1 MFKNVASQKLSVYA
15 YDATTGLPKT
25 GDAAN
30 ITAYVSKDDGS
41 VTQLGDTSATEQD
54 STNAKGYYLFDLTQA
69 ETNAD
74 KLTFSAKS
82 STSNIVVLAVPS
94 VVYTR
99 PANFTKTVI
108 DSAGLV
114 DANAVKV
121 GPSGSGTAQTARDI
135 GAGVNVSQFGGANG
149 TFASGRPEVNTS
161 HIAGSSVSTS
171 SAQIGVNVVNA
182 GGTAWATVLT
192 NLVTSIW
199 AAVTDSSGVTTLLSR
214 LTSTRAGYLD
224 NLSAGAVAT
233 ASALTSAA
241 GDITSILGKFTG
253 ITSLAQWLGLIAGK
267 QTGNSTARTELR
279 ATGAGSG
286 TFDETT
292 DSQEAIRDRGD
303 AAWTTAT
310 GFSTLDAAGVRS
322 AVGLASANLDTQLS
336 AMAGDVG
343 DAKTAAEAVQTVTDN
358 LPDGGALT
366 SLATASALSTADGKI
381 DTLTTRLGAPAD
393 FGGGQ
398 SIADNLQDIA
408 GSPTFDA
415 STDSLEAIR
424 NRGDSAWAT
433 ADVSALATASA
444 LATVDGVVDAI
455 KTTTD
460 KLDDTLEDNAGT
472 YRFTQDALAEAPT
485 GGSAPTASEIAD
497 AVWDEDLT
505 GHTTPDSA
513 GDTLGNVA
521 TGTPP
526 TAAAIADAVLD
537 EALSGHTTAGTLG
550 KAVADTLTDAA
561 AILDDTGTSGVV
573 VADGSKT
580 GFALTSA
587 YDAAKTAAQAG
598 DEMDLVDAPNATA
611 IAAIQ
616 DGLSTQASVDDL
628 PTNAEL
634 ATALAGADDAVLTA
648 IAALHNLSASDVRT
662 AIGLASANL
671 DTQLSTIAGYLDTE
685 IASIISTLST
695 IGTAV
700 TAIKAKSDN
709 LPSDPADQSAVEAA
723 IASTQSTITAAIDAL
738 NDLSA
743 AAAAAGILDAADG
756 IETGLTLRQAMR
768 LVTAASA
775 GKVSGADTST
785 VTIRNVGDTKNR
797 VVATVDE
804 SGNRTAVTT
813 DVS

>member
-1 MFKNVASQKLSVYA
+1 MGLTIRQSTARTVIVGPILDADGVAVTDASVGDLKIAKNGAS
-15 YDATTGLPKT
+15 P
-25 GDAAN
+25 AALN
-30 ITAYVSKDDGS
+30 G
-41 VTQLGDTSATEQD
+41 SATLTHRNTGHYSLALTTSDTDTVGQAEIVIDD
-54 STNAKGYYLFDLTQA
+54 STNAMPPKELTIIEEAIYDALFA
-69 ETNAD
+69 A
-74 KLTFSAKS
+74 SA
-82 STSNIVVLAVPS
+82 TGLL
-94 VVYTR
+94 
-99 PANFTKTVI
+99 PANVT
-108 DSAGLV
+108 
-114 DANAVKV
+114 
-121 GPSGSGTAQTARDI
+121 
-135 GAGVNVSQFGGANG
+135 QFGGSNG
-149 TFASGRPEVNTS
+149 TFSGGRPEVNAS

-171 SAQIGVNVVNA
+171 AAQIGVNVVNA

-199 AAVTDSSGVTTLLSR
+199 SAVTDSSGVTTLLSR
-214 LTSTRAGYLD
+214 LSATRAGYLD
-224 NLSAGAVAT
+224 NLSAGAVALE
-233 ASALTSAA
+233 ASLQSLITTVGASAA
-241 GDITSILGKFTG
+241 GVATAVWSAATRLLTAGTNIVLAKGTG
-253 ITSLAQWLGLIAGK
+253 V
-267 QTGNSTARTELR
+267 
-279 ATGAGSG
+279 
-286 TFDETT
+286 
-292 DSQEAIRDRGD
+292 
-303 AAWTTAT
+303 T
-310 GFSTLDAAGVRS
+310 GFTDLDAGGVRT
-322 AVGLASANLDTQLS
+322 AVGLASANLDTQLAS
-336 AMAGDVG
+336 IASDAGA
-343 DAKTAAEAVQTVTDN
+343 AKTAAEAAQAVTDN

-366 SLATASALSTADGKI
+366 SLAQASD
-381 DTLTTRLGAPAD
+381 
-393 FGGGQ
+393 
-398 SIADNLQDIA
+398 
-408 GSPTFDA
+408 
-415 STDSLEAIR
+415 
-424 NRGDSAWAT
+424 
-433 ADVSALATASA
+433 LAAVK
-444 LATVDGVVDAI
+444 TVA
-455 KTTTD
+455 D

-472 YRFTQDALAEAPT
+472 YRFTDDALAEAPT

-573 VADGSKT
+573 VAAGSKT

-628 PTNAEL
+628 PTTAEL
-634 ATALAGADDAVLTA
+634 ATALAGADDAVLAA

-671 DTQLSTIAGYLDTE
+671 DTQLGTIAGYLDTE

-700 TAIKAKSDN
+700 TAIQAKSDN

-775 GKVSGADTST
+775 GKVSGAATST
-785 VTIRNVGDTKNR
+785 VTIRNVGDTKDR

>member
-1 MFKNVASQKLSVYA
+1 MNRFLRQSTASQARIIGPFVDDTDFKTPETGLTIANTDVKLMANGGSSANKNSGGGTHRVNGMYAVTFDATDSATVGELQVSVVVSGA
-15 YDATTGLPKT
+15 LPVFTTFWVLEEAVYDALFAASAPGYLQPATAGRQLVV
-25 GDAAN
+25 DAA
-30 ITAYVSKDDGS
+30 G
-41 VTQLGDTSATEQD
+41 
-54 STNAKGYYLFDLTQA
+54 
-69 ETNAD
+69 
-74 KLTFSAKS
+74 
-82 STSNIVVLAVPS
+82 LA
-94 VVYTR
+94 
-99 PANFTKTVI
+99 
-108 DSAGLV
+108 
-114 DANAVKV
+114 DANMVKM
-121 GPSGSGTAQTARDI
+121 GPSGSGTAQTARNI
-135 GAGVNVSQFGGANG
+135 GASVLLSAGTGTGQLDFTSGVVKANL
-149 TFASGRPEVNTS
+149 
-161 HIAGSSVSTS
+161 
-171 SAQIGVNVVNA
+171 AQIL
-182 GGTAWATVLT
+182 GTALTETSGQIAAAFKKFFNIATPASTMDALTLVATATTLT
-192 NLVTSIW
+192 NSPS
-199 AAVTDSSGVTTLLSR
+199 DSAGVTTLLSR
-214 LTSTRAGYLD
+214 LSATRAGYLD

-233 ASALTSAA
+233 ASALTAVA
-241 GDITSILGKFTG
+241 GDVTTLLGRITSSLFSG
-253 ITSLAQWLGLIAGK
+253 ITSLAQWLGAMAGK
-267 QTGNSTARTELR
+267 QTGNSTARTEIR

-292 DSQEAIRDRGD
+292 DSQEALRDRGD
-303 AAWTTAT
+303 SAWATAT
-310 GFSTLDAAGVRS
+310 GF
-322 AVGLASANLDTQLS
+322 AS
-336 AMAGDVG
+336 
-343 DAKTAAEAVQTVTDN
+343 
-358 LPDGGALT
+358 
-366 SLATASALSTADGKI
+366 ASALATADGKL

-398 SIADNLQDIA
+398 SIAENLQDIV

-415 STDSLEAIR
+415 STDSLEALR
-424 NRGDSAWAT
+424 NRGDSAWTT
-433 ADVSALATASA
+433 ADVSGLATSSA
-444 LATVDGVVDAI
+444 LATVDSVVDAI

-460 KLDDTLEDNAGT
+460 KLDDTLEDNSGT
-472 YRFTQDALAEAPT
+472 YRFTDDALAEAPT
-485 GGSAPTASEIAD
+485 GGSAPTAGEIAD
-497 AVWDEDLT
+497 AVWDEDLS
-505 GHTTPDSA
+505 GHTTDGSA
-513 GDTLGNVA
+513 GDTLGSVA

-561 AILDDTGTSGVV
+561 AILADTGTSGVV
-573 VADGSKT
+573 VAAGSKT

-598 DEMDLVDAPNATA
+598 DKMDLVDAPNATA

-634 ATALAGADDAVLTA
+634 ATALAGADDAVLAA

-723 IASTQSTITAAIDAL
+723 IASAQSTITAAIDAL

-743 AAAAAGILDAADG
+743 AAAATGILDAADG

-785 VTIRNVGDTKNR
+785 VTIRNVGDTKDR
-797 VVATVDE
+797 ITATVDE